1 MKQYE
6 NLKMGNLKQYE
17 NLNMGNLKQFKPQ
30 DGKEDVTRSFVGP
43 VVGGQ
48 GHLEGKI
55 SMGIWDIVLLNK
67 CGTIKVVLPANV
79 EQ

>member
-1 MKQYE
+1 
-6 NLKMGNLKQYE
+6 MGNLKQYE

-48 GHLEGKI
+48 GHLGGNMDGNLRNYFDEKF
-55 SMGIWDIVLLNK
+55 
-67 CGTIKVVLPANV
+67 GTIL
-79 EQ
+79 